1 MNWLVIIYYAVISGY
16 SAFLA
21 NRGIAIFNHQ
31 LRTEYGNYVAKDIT
45 RNDLFDISLKLAI
58 PTIIGIMLPIS
69 IATNILSF
77 FIIFLVADMIGIY
90 FKKTLLGMIMAIT
103 FGLVFGAANSFL
115 FQVFM
120 LYVPPIFS
128 IDFITPLTGV
138 FEPLLLIFAL
148 IPATAIGIDYGAKK
162 SIAAAFLTILVY
174 IVTLRFLPQTAIGA
188 AFLVGT
194 FIYILMSA
202 KDANAIDFNQ
212 EQVVLFKDNVKRI
225 KDNLLYFMIMGGLLA
240 IGSFYLVVSTD
251 TLTQALIA
259 NNLGIQAGFVM
270 FFIAISIIPKV
281 FISSTESGAFNPI
294 GFGFAIVA
302 GYLSIGLGNLIGPI
316 VAVTAGA
323 LIGGWEATAM
333 PQIAQ
338 LLDDHKRFK
347 KMAQHM
353 RSSSRAIQDIA
364 IFIGS
369 MLVANIIY
377 PDVGYIFVFAF
388 WFINR
393 STPTRYFEQ
402 VAIGPASIILMGLV
416 VNLLRFLDLL
426 I

>member
-1 MNWLVIIYYAVISGY
+1 
-16 SAFLA
+16 
-21 NRGIAIFNHQ
+21 
-31 LRTEYGNYVAKDIT
+31 
-45 RNDLFDISLKLAI
+45 
-58 PTIIGIMLPIS
+58 
-69 IATNILSF
+69 
-77 FIIFLVADMIGIY
+77 MIGVY

-120 LYVPPIFS
+120 LYVPSIFS

-225 KDNLLYFMIMGGLLA
+225 KDNRLYFMIMGGLLA